1 MAHLIRGDFMTHL
14 RLVALAALLSLAQ
27 SLGAATT
34 ENGPET
40 FTSIHTQY
48 DALLEFFEAGQL
60 PNEESMVGL
69 WTGRCYLQSNPSKP
83 FGMVLAARRFLR
95 REVTEDHGPAF
106 PAPAPQYVLNFGLFN
121 HSGHR
126 ELANRYDNLSPQDR
140 MDMERI
146 YTSPFFLNMVSTVV
160 DNARESEY
168 REGNLR
174 YSLRQHKG
182 YFVVI
187 ARVLRSSGQYIEG
200 DIFNACYFFK
210 KVGN

>member
-1 MAHLIRGDFMTHL
+1 MTQL
-14 RLVALAALLSLAQ
+14 RLVTLAVLLTFAQ
-27 SLGAATT
+27 STFSVT
-34 ENGPET
+34 SENGPET

-48 DALLEFFEAGQL
+48 DALLEFHEAGQL
-60 PNEESMVGL
+60 PAEEAMQGL

-106 PAPAPQYVLNFGLFN
+106 PAPAPEYVLNFGLFN

-126 ELANRYDNLSPQDR
+126 EVANRYDNLSPQDR
-140 MDMERI
+140 FDMERI
-146 YTSPFFLNMVSTVV
+146 YTSPYFLNMVSRVEN
-160 DNARESEY
+160 NARLSEY

-174 YSLRQHKG
+174 YSLRQYKE
-182 YFVVI
+182 YFVVL
-187 ARVLRSSGQYIEG
+187 ATVLRSSGEYVGGEV
-200 DIFNACYFFK
+200 FNACYFFK